1 VVRDGISV
9 CYTLVD
15 VGDGLQSAGVVWA
28 KFAAPY
34 SNVEMKGETS
44 MSMIRKDPFEAL
56 MPLREAVNRLFE
68 DSFVWPGR
76 LEVFTGRTFPVDV
89 YETKDKEGY
98 IVEASL
104 PGAKPEDISISAMG
118 DTLTIHYAAKGEEK
132 VEKPNYVR
140 RERFEGEMTRTITL
154 PTHILPEKVQATY
167 KQGVLK
173 LQVPKSEEV
182 KPKQIP
188 IIVKELA
195 GAH

>member
-1 VVRDGISV
+1 
-9 CYTLVD
+9 
-15 VGDGLQSAGVVWA
+15 
-28 KFAAPY
+28 
-34 SNVEMKGETS
+34 

-89 YETKDKEGY
+89 YETKDQQGY

-104 PGAKPEDISISAMG
+104 PGVKPEEISISAMG
-118 DTLTIHYAAKGEEK
+118 DTLTIHCATKGEEK

-140 RERFEGEMTRTITL
+140 RERYEGEMTRMVTL

-167 KQGVLK
+167 EQGVLK
-173 LQVPKSEEV
+173 LQVPKSEEM

-188 IIVKELA
+188 IKVKELA
-195 GAH
+195 GAK

>member
-1 VVRDGISV
+1 
-9 CYTLVD
+9 
-15 VGDGLQSAGVVWA
+15 
-28 KFAAPY
+28 
-34 SNVEMKGETS
+34 
-44 MSMIRKDPFEAL
+44 MSMIRKDPFDAL
-56 MPLREAVNRLFE
+56 MPLRDAVNRLFE

-89 YETKDKEGY
+89 YETKDQQGY

-104 PGAKPEDISISAMG
+104 PGVKPEDISISAMG
-118 DTLTIHYAAKGEEK
+118 DTLTIHYVTKSEEK

-140 RERFEGEMTRTITL
+140 RERFEGEMTRMVTL

-167 KQGVLK
+167 DQGVLK

-188 IIVKELA
+188 IKVKELA